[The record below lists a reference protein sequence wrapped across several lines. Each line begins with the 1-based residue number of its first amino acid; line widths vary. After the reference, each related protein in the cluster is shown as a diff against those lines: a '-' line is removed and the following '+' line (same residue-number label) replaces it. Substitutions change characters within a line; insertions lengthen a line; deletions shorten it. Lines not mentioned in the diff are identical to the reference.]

1 MCSSRKYPYP
11 PPPFSRRATEG
22 RGLQKE
28 AISEGVG
35 GCLQKIDF
43 SADLSEIVEL
53 LINNSSSVEQTFSYF
68 TATSLQDK
76 YPSFSLSRK
85 KKKNKLETV
94 LWKKPRKLN
103 FIID

>member
-28 AISEGVG
+28 AFSEGVG

-53 LINNSSSVEQTFSYF
+53 LINNSSSAEQTFSYF
-68 TATSLQDK
+68 TATGLQDK

-85 KKKNKLETV
+85 KKKTN
-94 LWKKPRKLN
+94 WKPSCGRSQEN
-103 FIID
+103 

>member
-22 RGLQKE
+22 RGTK
-28 AISEGVG
+28 G
-35 GCLQKIDF
+35 GNFRGGWGLLTEDF

-68 TATSLQDK
+68 TATGLQDK
-76 YPSFSLSRK
+76 YPSFSLSRNK
-85 KKKNKLETV
+85 KNNKLETV
-94 LWKKPRKLN
+94 QWKKPRKLN
-103 FIID
+103 FIKD

>member
-22 RGLQKE
+22 RGYKRRQFPRGLG
-28 AISEGVG
+28 AAYR
-35 GCLQKIDF
+35 DF

-68 TATSLQDK
+68 TATGLQDK
-76 YPSFSLSRK
+76 YPSFSLSRNK
-85 KKKNKLETV
+85 KNNKLETV
-94 LWKKPRKLN
+94 QWKKPRKLN
-103 FIID
+103 FIKD